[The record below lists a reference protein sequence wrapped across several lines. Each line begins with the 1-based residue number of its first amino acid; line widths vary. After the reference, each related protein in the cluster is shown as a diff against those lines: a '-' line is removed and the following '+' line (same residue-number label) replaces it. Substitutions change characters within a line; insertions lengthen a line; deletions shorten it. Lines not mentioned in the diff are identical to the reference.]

1 MMDKETDRIFWAEK
15 IADEIERREPT
26 EPIVIKG
33 AVSPSGSPHLG
44 HLNEIMRGYYVAEM
58 LRERGHKVKQI
69 FTSDDK
75 DALRKLPNVLT
86 DENWNIVGLGDIDAK
101 LLGENLGIPYSE
113 IPNPFDSGYESYGD
127 HFTALLREST
137 EMAGVPVEFI
147 STTEM
152 YNEGIFEG
160 VIREALKDLPL
171 VREILGKYQKNVSAD
186 YVPFVPQCEK
196 CRRLTTG
203 VKNVDIESELVE
215 YECEGFADADGIRV
229 NGCGHRGFATFREGK
244 LSWRFEWPADWK
256 ILKIDFEP
264 FGKDHA
270 EGSWPSGQEIAREI
284 FEIEPPVPMVYE
296 WFTLGGKALSSSKGN
311 IVTVRDMFELVEP
324 EIVRYFFAK
333 NPNKQRDLDLEKIDV
348 LVDEFDGFEQTYY
361 KENVQKTAQV
371 VPSSIYPII
380 IRETMKEQVGKEDLE
395 EFKLRRRIPYRFAA
409 VLGMTND
416 IDLQIGMA
424 TRRKLIELEMSD
436 WATSLAIGR
445 VQKGRKWA
453 EIHQNEY
460 NYKILGEVPDI
471 DIDGNM
477 DRALEELACFVEEG
491 HMGTE
496 MQEKIY
502 EIAKSNGI
510 ELGQFFKVNYKL
522 FFSQDRGPRLGPLLA
537 SLDQEFVV
545 RRLRREE

>member
-1 MMDKETDRIFWAEK
+1 MSKEADRRFWAEK
-15 IADEIERREPT
+15 IADEIESREPT

-58 LRERGHKVKQI
+58 LRNRGYKVRQI

-86 DENWNIVGLGDIDAK
+86 DENWNLVSLKDIDAK
-101 LLGENLGIPYSE
+101 ALGENLGVPYSE
-113 IPNPFDSGYESYGD
+113 IPNPFNNEYKSYGD

-137 EMAGVPVEFI
+137 EMIGAPVEFI
-147 STTEM
+147 STTDM
-152 YNEGIFEG
+152 YNEGMFEG
-160 VIREALKDLPL
+160 VVREALQNLPL
-171 VREILGKYQKNVSAD
+171 AREILNKYQKNVSKD
-186 YVPFVPQCEK
+186 YVPFIPQCEK
-196 CRRLTTG
+196 CRKLTTG
-203 VKNVDIESELVE
+203 VKKVDMNLELVE
-215 YECEGFADADGIRV
+215 YECEGFADAEGVRV
-229 NGCGHRGFATFREGK
+229 SGCGHEGVATFREGK

-270 EGSWPSGQEIAREI
+270 EGSWPSGQEIARKI

-311 IVTVRDMFELVEP
+311 IVTVGDMFELVEP

-333 NPNKQRDLDLEKIDV
+333 NPNKQRDLDLEKIDT
-348 LVDEFDGFEQTYY
+348 LVDEFDEFERAYY

-371 VPSSIYPII
+371 VPTEIYPII
-380 IRETMKEQVGKEDLE
+380 IRETVKKWIGKEDLE
-395 EFKLRRRIPYRFAA
+395 EFKLRRRIPYRLAA

-416 IDLQIGMA
+416 SDLQIDMA
-424 TRRKLIELEMSD
+424 TRQKLIDLEMPE
-436 WATSLAIGR
+436 WVTFLAIER

-453 EIHQNEY
+453 EVHQNEY
-460 NYKILGEVPDI
+460 NYHIFGEIPDI
-471 DIDGNM
+471 EINEKVE
-477 DRALEELACFVEEG
+477 RALEELACFVEEG
-491 HMGTE
+491 HDGAE
-496 MQEKIY
+496 IQEKIY

-522 FFSQDRGPRLGPLLA
+522 LFSQERGPRLGPLLA
-537 SLDQEFVV
+537 SLDQEFIAK
-545 RRLRREE
+545 RLRREE

>member
-1 MMDKETDRIFWAEK
+1 MSKEADRRFWAEK
-15 IADEIERREPT
+15 IADEIESREPT

-58 LRERGHKVKQI
+58 LRNRGYKVRQI

-86 DENWNIVGLGDIDAK
+86 DENWNLVSLKDIDAK
-101 LLGENLGIPYSE
+101 ALGENLGVPYSE
-113 IPNPFDSGYESYGD
+113 IPNPFNNEYKSYGD

-137 EMAGVPVEFI
+137 EMIGAPVEFI
-147 STTEM
+147 STTDM
-152 YNEGIFEG
+152 YNEGMFEG
-160 VIREALKDLPL
+160 VVREALQNLPL
-171 VREILGKYQKNVSAD
+171 AREILNKYQKNVSKD
-186 YVPFVPQCEK
+186 YVPFIPQCEK
-196 CRRLTTG
+196 CRKLTTG
-203 VKNVDIESELVE
+203 VKKVDMNLELVE
-215 YECEGFADADGIRV
+215 YECEGFADAEGVRV
-229 NGCGHRGFATFREGK
+229 SGCGHEGVATFREGK

-270 EGSWPSGQEIAREI
+270 EGSWPSGQEIARKI

-311 IVTVRDMFELVEP
+311 IVTVGDMFELVEP

-333 NPNKQRDLDLEKIDV
+333 NPNKQRDLDLEKIDT
-348 LVDEFDGFEQTYY
+348 LVDEFDEFERAYY

-371 VPSSIYPII
+371 VPTEIYPII
-380 IRETMKEQVGKEDLE
+380 IRETVKKWIGKEDLE
-395 EFKLRRRIPYRFAA
+395 EFKLRRRIPYRLAA

-416 IDLQIGMA
+416 SDLQIDMA
-424 TRRKLIELEMSD
+424 TRQKLIDLEMPE
-436 WATSLAIGR
+436 WVTFLAIER

-453 EIHQNEY
+453 EVHQNEY
-460 NYKILGEVPDI
+460 NYHIFGEIPDI
-471 DIDGNM
+471 EINEKVE
-477 DRALEELACFVEEG
+477 RALEELACFVEEG
-491 HMGTE
+491 HDGAE
-496 MQEKIY
+496 IQEKIY

-522 FFSQDRGPRLGPLLA
+522 LFSQDRGPRLGPLLA
-537 SLDQEFVV
+537 SLDQEFIAK
-545 RRLRREE
+545 RLRREE